1 MKHITFL
8 ACALLGISFA
18 SCSRNTK
25 ELKTMETQKKT
36 LVVYFSATGTTKA
49 AAERIAKATKGDIAE
64 IEPLEAYTDADLDWH
79 NDKSRSSVEMK
90 DTKSRPAFKPID
102 LKQYEVIY
110 IGFPIWWYEA
120 PRIINSFIESNELE
134 GKRLVPFATS
144 GGSTIASSE
153 QKLKK
158 AYPSLNWQEGKLLNN
173 VSQKE
178 LEEWVRKSL

>member
-18 SCSRNTK
+18 SCSQNTK

-49 AAERIAKATKGDIAE
+49 AAEKIAKATNGDIAE
-64 IEPLEAYTDADLDWH
+64 IEPVEAYTDADLDWR
-79 NDKSRSSVEMK
+79 NDKSRSSVE
-90 DTKSRPAFKPID
+90 S
-102 LKQYEVIY
+102 
-110 IGFPIWWYEA
+110 
-120 PRIINSFIESNELE
+120 SNLD
-134 GKRLVPFATS
+134 GKTLVPFATS
-144 GGSTIASSE
+144 GGSTIAKSE
-153 QKLKK
+153 QNLKK
-158 AYPSLNWQEGKLLNN
+158 AYPSLKWKEGKLLNN